1 MTTGAH
7 TQIFTGHEMTR
18 HAEARIRDYVRETA
32 LEHAPDL
39 ETGEGTV
46 WLKCEHQ
53 QVTGSFKVR
62 GALNCIAQ
70 LSDEERARGIIAC
83 SAGNHGLGVAYAAQ
97 VYGVNATIFL
107 PESVD
112 SSRKRELERFPVTL
126 RLVGEDYGQTE
137 SAALAHAAESGRPFV
152 SPYNNPHIIAGQGT
166 VAIELLRQ
174 LPEVEQLFIAV
185 GGGGL
190 LSGVA
195 SYAKALKPDIRI
207 VAVSPS
213 NSAAMFDEL
222 SGTPDE
228 YRAFL
233 PTLSDSTAGSIE
245 SGSITIDLCRALIDQ
260 WILVEEEEIV
270 AAMRYLFFEHRLVVE
285 GAGALAV
292 AAYLKEQERFRD
304 LHTALVICG
313 GSIDMRRFLTLVKAP
328 RDYNAP

>member
-1 MTTGAH
+1 MTTPAH
-7 TQIFTGHEMTR
+7 TQIFTGHEMIR
-18 HAEARIRDYVRETA
+18 HAEARIRHYVRETA

-39 ETGEGTV
+39 ETGDGTV

-62 GALNCIAQ
+62 GALNCVAQ
-70 LSDEERARGIIAC
+70 LSDEERARGVIAC
-83 SAGNHGLGVAYAAQ
+83 SAGNHGLGVAYAAH
-97 VYGVNATIFL
+97 VYGMNATIFL

-112 SSRKRELERFPVTL
+112 ASRRRELERFPVEL
-126 RLVGEDYGQTE
+126 RLVGREYGETE
-137 SAALAHAAESGRPFV
+137 RAALACAEESGRPFI
-152 SPYNNPHIIAGQGT
+152 SPYNNPNVVAGQGT
-166 VAIELLRQ
+166 VAVELLRQ

-195 SYAKALKPDIRI
+195 SYAKALKPDIKI

-228 YRAFL
+228 YRTFL
-233 PTLSDSTAGSIE
+233 PTLSDSTAGPIE
-245 SGSITIDLCRALIDQ
+245 GGSITIDLCRALIDH

-270 AAMRYLFFEHRLVVE
+270 GAMRYLFFEHRLVVE

-292 AAYLKEQERFRD
+292 AAYLKEQQRFGD
-304 LHTALVICG
+304 LHTALIVCG
-313 GSIDMRRFLTLVKAP
+313 GTIDMQRFHGLVRP
-328 RDYNAP
+328 VR

>member
-1 MTTGAH
+1 MTTVPH
-7 TQIFTGHEMTR
+7 TQIFTGHEMIR
-18 HAEARIRDYVRETA
+18 HAEARIRHYVRETA

-62 GALNCIAQ
+62 GALNSVAQ

-97 VYGVNATIFL
+97 VYGVDATIFL
-107 PESVD
+107 PETVD
-112 SSRKRELERFPVTL
+112 LSRKRELERFSVDL
-126 RLVGEDYGQTE
+126 RVVSKEYGETE
-137 SAALAHAAESGRPFV
+137 RAALAYAAESGRPFI
-152 SPYNNPHIIAGQGT
+152 SPYNNPHVIAGQGT
-166 VAIELLRQ
+166 VGIELLKQ
-174 LPEVEQLFIAV
+174 LPEVEQIFVAV

-195 SYAKALKPDIRI
+195 SYAKALKPDIKI

-213 NSAAMFDEL
+213 NSAAMFDEI
-222 SGTPDE
+222 SGTPEE

-233 PTLSDSTAGSIE
+233 ATLSDSTAGPLE
-245 SGSITIDLCRALIDQ
+245 SRSITIDLCRALIDQ
-260 WILVEEEEIV
+260 WVLVEEEEIV

-304 LHTALVICG
+304 LHTALVLCG
-313 GSIDMRRFLTLVKAP
+313 GTMDMQRFHTLVKP
-328 RDYNAP
+328 G

>member
-1 MTTGAH
+1 MTTVAH
-7 TQIFTGHEMTR
+7 TQIFTGHEMIR
-18 HAEARIRDYVRETA
+18 HAEARIRHYVRETA

-46 WLKCEHQ
+46 WLKCEHH

-62 GALNCIAQ
+62 GALNCVAQ

-97 VYGVNATIFL
+97 VYGVDATIFL
-107 PESVD
+107 PKTVES
-112 SSRKRELERFPVTL
+112 SCKRELERFPVEL
-126 RLVGEDYGQTE
+126 RLVGKDYGETE
-137 SAALAHAAESGRPFV
+137 RAALMYAEENRRPFV
-152 SPYNNPHIIAGQGT
+152 SPYNNPHVIAGQGT
-166 VAIELLRQ
+166 LAIELLRQ

-195 SYAKALKPDIRI
+195 SYAKALKPDIKI
-207 VAVSPS
+207 IAVSPS

-222 SGTPDE
+222 SGTPEE

-233 PTLSDSTAGSIE
+233 STLSDSTAGPVE

-260 WILVEEEEIV
+260 WVLVEEEEIV

-304 LHTALVICG
+304 LHTALVLCG
-313 GSIDMRRFLTLVKAP
+313 GTIDMRRFQKLVK
-328 RDYNAP
+328 

>member
-1 MTTGAH
+1 
-7 TQIFTGHEMTR
+7 
-18 HAEARIRDYVRETA
+18 
-32 LEHAPDL
+32 
-39 ETGEGTV
+39 
-46 WLKCEHQ
+46 
-53 QVTGSFKVR
+53 
-62 GALNCIAQ
+62 
-70 LSDEERARGIIAC
+70 
-83 SAGNHGLGVAYAAQ
+83 
-97 VYGVNATIFL
+97 
-107 PESVD
+107 VD
-112 SSRKRELERFPVTL
+112 PSRKRDLERFPVEL
-126 RLVGEDYGQTE
+126 RIVGKEYGE
-137 SAALAHAAESGRPFV
+137 AERAALACAAESGRPFV
-152 SPYNNPHIIAGQGT
+152 SPYNNPHVVAGQGT

-195 SYAKALKPDIRI
+195 SYAKALKPDIKI

-213 NSAAMFDEL
+213 NSAAMFDEI
-222 SGTPDE
+222 SGTPED

-245 SGSITIDLCRALIDQ
+245 SGAITIDLCRALIDQ
-260 WILVEEEEIV
+260 WVLVEEEEIV

-313 GSIDMRRFLTLVKAP
+313 GTIDMQRFHTLVKAG
-328 RDYNAP
+328 

>member
-1 MTTGAH
+1 MTTVAE
-7 TQIFTGHEMTR
+7 TQIFTGHEMIR
-18 HAEARIRDYVRETA
+18 HAEVRVRPYIRETA

-53 QVTGSFKVR
+53 QITNSFKVR
-62 GALNCIAQ
+62 GALNSLAL
-70 LSDEERARGIIAC
+70 LSDEQRVKGIVAC
-83 SAGNHGLGVAYAAQ
+83 SAGNHGLGIAYAAQ
-97 VYGVNATIFL
+97 VYGVGAAIFV
-107 PESVD
+107 PETVD
-112 SSRKRELERFPVTL
+112 SSRKRELERFRVDL
-126 RLVGEDYGQTE
+126 RVMGKDYGETE
-137 SAALAHAAESGRPFV
+137 RIAISFAEENRRPFV
-152 SPYNNPHIIAGQGT
+152 SPYNNPHVVAGQGT
-166 VAIELLRQ
+166 VAVELLKQ
-174 LPEVEQLFIAV
+174 LPEIEQIFVAV

-195 SYAKALKPDIRI
+195 SYAKALKPDLRI

-233 PTLSDSTAGSIE
+233 PTLSDSTAGPVE
-245 SGSITIDLCRALIDQ
+245 GRSITVDLCRALIDQ
-260 WILVEEEEIV
+260 WVLVEEEEIV

-292 AAYLKEQERFRD
+292 AAYLKEQERFQD

-313 GSIDMRRFLTLVKAP
+313 GTIDIERFLGLMKRA
-328 RDYNAP
+328 

>member
-1 MTTGAH
+1 MTKLAH
-7 TQIFTGHEMTR
+7 TKIFAGHEMIR
-18 HAEARIRDYVRETA
+18 HAEARIRHYVRETA

-70 LSDEERARGIIAC
+70 LSDEERARGVIAC
-83 SAGNHGLGVAYAAQ
+83 SAGNHGIGVAYAAQ
-97 VYGVNATIFL
+97 VYGLDATIFL
-107 PESVD
+107 PETVD
-112 SSRKRELERFPVTL
+112 PSRKRELERFSVEL
-126 RLVGEDYGQTE
+126 RLVGKEYGETE
-137 SAALAHAAESGRPFV
+137 CAALAWAEESGRPFV
-152 SPYNNPHIIAGQGT
+152 SPYNNPHVIAGQGT

-174 LPEVEQLFIAV
+174 LPEVEQLFLAV

-190 LSGVA
+190 LSGIA
-195 SYAKALKPDIRI
+195 SYARALKPDIKI

-222 SGTPDE
+222 SGTPEE

-233 PTLSDSTAGSIE
+233 STLSDSTAGPIE
-245 SGSITIDLCRALIDQ
+245 SSSMTIDLCRALIDQ
-260 WILVEEEEIV
+260 WVLVEEEEIV

-304 LHTALVICG
+304 LHTALVLCG
-313 GSIDMRRFLTLVKAP
+313 GTIDMHRFHTLVKP
-328 RDYNAP
+328 L